1 MKKVHRF
8 FAPVAVAGERA
19 TIGDPAVA
27 HQAARVLR
35 LKEGEEIWAC
45 PGDGRAFRVALTS
58 VRPEGL
64 EGRIVARAM
73 DAAEPSRD
81 VALWCSLLKR
91 EHFEQVV
98 EQATQI
104 GVREIRPIIFRR
116 TIKTGANLERL
127 QKIAREAAE
136 TAGRSRLPAI
146 HEPAVFAA
154 ALKMRDVARAGWL
167 FDLEAESPVQAA
179 KLVPGQGVDVLV
191 GPEGGLE
198 PEEIR
203 MAFGAGWNAYGLSGL
218 TFRAETAAA
227 VASYMAVSA

>member
-1 MKKVHRF
+1 MKKIHRF
-8 FAPVAVAGERA
+8 FAPVAVVGDRA

-35 LKEGEEIWAC
+35 LQDGEEIWAC
-45 PGDGRAFRVALTS
+45 PGDGQAFRVALTS

-64 EGRIVARAM
+64 EGRIVERAV

-116 TIKTGANLERL
+116 TIKTGTNLERL
-127 QKIAREAAE
+127 GKIAREAAE
-136 TAGRSRLPAI
+136 TAGRSRLPGI
-146 HEPAVFAA
+146 HEPVSFLA
-154 ALKMRDVARAGWL
+154 ALKAWDASRAGWL
-167 FDLEAESPVQAA
+167 FDLEAKADLHEA
-179 KLVPGQGVDVLV
+179 KTVPGQGIDVLV

-198 PEEIR
+198 PEEIHAAR
-203 MAFGAGWNAYGLSGL
+203 VAGWAEYRLSGL

-227 VASYMAVSA
+227 IAAYAAVSA

>member
-1 MKKVHRF
+1 MKKIHRF

-19 TIGDPAVA
+19 TIVDPAVA

-35 LKEGEEIWAC
+35 LQENEEIWAC
-45 PGDGRAFRVALTS
+45 PGDGQAFRIALMS
-58 VRPEGL
+58 VRPDGL
-64 EGRIVARAM
+64 EGRIVERTM

-98 EQATQI
+98 EQAVQI
-104 GVREIRPIIFRR
+104 GVREMRPIIFRR
-116 TIKTGANLERL
+116 TIKTGTNLERL

-136 TAGRSRLPAI
+136 TAGRSRLPVI
-146 HEPAVFAA
+146 HAPVAFPA
-154 ALKMRDVARAGWL
+154 ALKLRDASRAGWL
-167 FDLEAESPVQAA
+167 FDLEAESSIREA
-179 KLVPGQGVDVLV
+179 KPAPGQGIDVLI

-198 PEEIR
+198 TEEIR
-203 MAFGAGWNAYGLSGL
+203 SAREAGWAVYGLSSL

-227 VASYMAVSA
+227 VAAYMAVSA

>member
-1 MKKVHRF
+1 MKKIHRF
-8 FAPVAVAGERA
+8 FAPVAVVGDRA

-27 HQAARVLR
+27 HQVARVLR
-35 LKEGEEIWAC
+35 LQDGEEIWAC
-45 PGDGRAFRVALTS
+45 PGDGQALRVSLTS

-64 EGRIVARAM
+64 EGRIVERVV
-73 DAAEPSRD
+73 DVAEPSRD

-116 TIKTGANLERL
+116 TIKTGTNLERL
-127 QKIAREAAE
+127 GKIAREAAE
-136 TAGRSRLPAI
+136 TAGRSRLPVI
-146 HEPAVFAA
+146 HAPVALAV
-154 ALKMRDVARAGWL
+154 ALKARDASRGGWL
-167 FDLEAESPVQAA
+167 FDLEATDPIRAA
-179 KLVPGQGVDVLV
+179 TVVAGQGIDVLV

-198 PEEIR
+198 PEEIQ
-203 MAFGAGWNAYGLSGL
+203 AVLAAGWSAYGLSGL

-227 VASYMAVSA
+227 IAAYAAVSA